1 MVTRSPTLFRP
12 SFPVR
17 LLGWV
22 VALLLVLTGCTTTPE
37 TPRLAMTWRE
47 AEVAVSNLTPYPW
60 RIALRSPQ
68 GAEVKTVEVRPRESL
83 AVVVAG
89 GEYVIEQTLV
99 ATDPAVAT
107 TRNFSARFEAGE
119 RYRWSLATLLS
130 AEDVVAP

>member
-1 MVTRSPTLFRP
+1 MVTRSPTPPRP
-12 SFPVR
+12 FFPAR
-17 LLGWV
+17 LAGLGAAW
-22 VALLLVLTGCTTTPE
+22 LLCLVGCSTAPE
-37 TPRLAMTWRE
+37 TPRLATTWRE

-60 RIALRSPQ
+60 RLALRSPQ

-99 ATDPAVAT
+99 APDPAVAKSRSFT
-107 TRNFSARFEAGE
+107 ARFEAGE

-130 AEDVVAP
+130 AEEVVAP

>member
-1 MVTRSPTLFRP
+1 MVTRSYPLLCRFLRA
-12 SFPVR
+12 R
-17 LLGWV
+17 LPGLGL
-22 VALLLVLTGCTTTPE
+22 ALLLGLAGCTTAPE
-37 TPRLAMTWRE
+37 TPRLANTWRE

-68 GAEVKTVEVRPRESL
+68 GAEVKTVDVRPRESL

-107 TRNFSARFEAGE
+107 SRNFTARFEAGE

-130 AEDVVAP
+130 AEEVVTP